1 MPNATTLQAVRAHLQ
16 GKDLDPEYLAA
27 TTRQGGP
34 GGWTE
39 FCCKSGGRTVYLRLR
54 DEVSVGE
61 GNQSITIADVV
72 LAVDRALAEAQD
84 QGAVVLDWNYIQETA
99 ARSK

>member
-1 MPNATTLQAVRAHLQ
+1 M
-16 GKDLDPEYLAA
+16 
-27 TTRQGGP
+27 
-34 GGWTE
+34 
-39 FCCKSGGRTVYLRLR
+39 
-54 DEVSVGE
+54 GE